1 MRIFLDEMDELLKQ
15 REELQKQLDAKLEA
29 AEEEDYDEEDEEE
42 NEKESSDEEDEEEKE
57 LERDKKV
64 AKEPEVTR
72 KVRDKTPPIGTGC
85 CCVRPC
91 LQIMFFSP
99 FLSAAPLIFLT
110 FCNVMCKQHQRNVV
124 NPF

>member
-29 AEEEDYDEEDEEE
+29 AEEEGDDDGGDEEE
-42 NEKESSDEEDEEEKE
+42 DEKESSDEEDEEGEEEEE

-72 KVRDKTPPIGTGC
+72 KVQDKTPPTGT
-85 CCVRPC
+85 
-91 LQIMFFSP
+91 
-99 FLSAAPLIFLT
+99 
-110 FCNVMCKQHQRNVV
+110 
-124 NPF
+124 